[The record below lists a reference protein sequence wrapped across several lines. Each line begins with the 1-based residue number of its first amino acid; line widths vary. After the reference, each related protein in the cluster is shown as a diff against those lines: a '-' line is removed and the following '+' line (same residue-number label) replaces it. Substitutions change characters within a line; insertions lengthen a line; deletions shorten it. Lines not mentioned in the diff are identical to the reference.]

1 MNFDGSNNF
10 VEINHHSSLELS
22 NLSISFW
29 MKTSNTN
36 SGIKSLIAKENFNND
51 DVNGEWWV
59 YMNHASQNKVN
70 FYVIENNTYGG
81 VTHTSLLNDNIW
93 HFVSITRNGDTGE
106 QIITVDGQNPIFSS
120 GPTGILS
127 EPVSLFIGGGNNY
140 NYNGLIDNVAIWNVI
155 LTPEELVLHMHCPLT
170 GQEEGLVGYWNF
182 NEGSGNT
189 AYDISE
195 NGHHG
200 VINGATFSSDIPSQN
215 CLEGCIDSL
224 AYNYNQLAGISDNSC
239 IYSGCTNPDAINF
252 DENATIDEEQLCIYS
267 QDYVHGLWNQVDDG
281 AIEFG
286 DYQEQVTTSLSSL
299 QQAID
304 TWNTTI
310 DLSAGWNMF
319 GYGCPT
325 SIGVAEGLSNHT
337 DIIVITKD
345 NNGNVYMPEFGFN
358 GIGDFTPGFGY
369 QIKVSEEI
377 EGFSLCDWYVN
388 DVPEDNIVSLQEEN
402 ASLQAELDSI
412 YGCIDETACNYDES
426 ASLDDGSCY
435 NNDLGCG
442 CDTPGPIEGYDC
454 DDNLLIYQVGDYAEG
469 GIVFYVDETG
479 QHGLVMSEED
489 FGLYWENCPYGLND
503 SILLN
508 LQDDIGSGQNNTLSL
523 IESDYINFE
532 HVTAASLYSHEGY
545 NDWFIPSLD
554 EFNLLASYFSLDNN
568 HCADSAMPQSD
579 YYITSSYFEAG
590 DELLFALVAIY
601 GSGNSDCDGYI
612 ANVSFFGLCSDL
624 FSLRLIRSY

>member
-1 MNFDGSNNF
+1 MKKLLYILLFVPLALFGQENYSMNFDGSNNF

-224 AYNYNQLAGISDNSC
+224 AYNYNQLSGISDNSC

-310 DLSAGWNMF
+310 DLSAG
-319 GYGCPT
+319 
-325 SIGVAEGLSNHT
+325 
-337 DIIVITKD
+337 
-345 NNGNVYMPEFGFN
+345 
-358 GIGDFTPGFGY
+358 
-369 QIKVSEEI
+369 
-377 EGFSLCDWYVN
+377 
-388 DVPEDNIVSLQEEN
+388 
-402 ASLQAELDSI
+402 
-412 YGCIDETACNYDES
+412 
-426 ASLDDGSCY
+426 
-435 NNDLGCG
+435 
-442 CDTPGPIEGYDC
+442 
-454 DDNLLIYQVGDYAEG
+454 
-469 GIVFYVDETG
+469 
-479 QHGLVMSEED
+479 
-489 FGLYWENCPYGLND
+489 
-503 SILLN
+503 
-508 LQDDIGSGQNNTLSL
+508 
-523 IESDYINFE
+523 
-532 HVTAASLYSHEGY
+532 
-545 NDWFIPSLD
+545 
-554 EFNLLASYFSLDNN
+554 
-568 HCADSAMPQSD
+568 
-579 YYITSSYFEAG
+579 
-590 DELLFALVAIY
+590 
-601 GSGNSDCDGYI
+601 
-612 ANVSFFGLCSDL
+612 
-624 FSLRLIRSY
+624 